1 MNKKIAG
8 MVRLLLP
15 VFMLAVLS
23 ASIQVVAAAD
33 TGAPAGN
40 SVVSRSNGAMTM
52 SGLVQTGT
60 CSLSASGTTYTFNS
74 MTVKEVKDLG
84 TKGAIGQ
91 FDTEL
96 NLNNCN
102 GIKLDITIL
111 SHDYVNIPTH
121 NDQAILHSPNTH
133 LLSHLYYTV
142 SVNAASGY
150 CYDSI
155 ISGDKCVSGYSISM
169 PLDGTK
175 SRDSS
180 YFFYKPDSDSYQIK
194 LHTVLFYSGNGT
206 LSTGN
211 YTGGYTYN
219 VTYR

>member
-84 TKGAIGQ
+84 TKRAIGQ

-111 SHDYVNIPTH
+111 SHDYVNLIEH
-121 NDQAILHSPNTH
+121 NDQATLYTPNNTFSP
-133 LLSHLYYTV
+133 LYYTV
-142 SVNAASGY
+142 SVNTASGY
-150 CYDSI
+150 CYDSR
-155 ISGDKCVSGYSISM
+155 ISGVKCVSNYSISM

-175 SRDSS
+175 SRDSL
-180 YFFYKPDSDSYQIK
+180 YFFYQPDSDSYQIK
-194 LHTVLFYSGNGT
+194 LHTVLFYSGYGT